1 MAIFDNVKKFFATN
15 KPRRKQATN
24 NITFYDKLSYN
35 VYPKD
40 RYDQLAKEGYMQNAV
55 AYRCVNEIAN
65 AASRV
70 TIDLFRGSQEIDN
83 HPILDLLNNPSPN
96 YGQVEFFQAV
106 SAYLPVRDQ
115 SLLRIHHSL
124 IFLLHLFLHF

>member
-15 KPRRKQATN
+15 KPRRNQATN

-55 AYRCVNEIAN
+55 A
-65 AASRV
+65 
-70 TIDLFRGSQEIDN
+70 
-83 HPILDLLNNPSPN
+83 
-96 YGQVEFFQAV
+96 
-106 SAYLPVRDQ
+106 
-115 SLLRIHHSL
+115 
-124 IFLLHLFLHF
+124 

>member
-15 KPRRKQATN
+15 SPRKQNGAG

-40 RYDQLAKEGYMQNAV
+40 RYDQLAQEGYMQNAV

-70 TIDLFRGSQEIDN
+70 KINLFRGSQEIDS
-83 HPILDLLNNPSPN
+83 HPLLDLLNNPSPN

-106 SAYLPVRDQ
+106 
-115 SLLRIHHSL
+115 
-124 IFLLHLFLHF
+124 